1 MMNDVTEVKDEAI
14 RMLTPVPLTVL
25 SFGGGQDSTALLYK
39 YAFDPEF
46 RRKYAPGRFLVVM
59 AATMDEHPETNAHV
73 EATKQF
79 CKEQA
84 IEFVHITPDMGY
96 HSGKWQG
103 YRQFLA
109 ATNTCGS
116 KAFRKTCT
124 DNLKIKPIYRF
135 LEAWLGRNYGVK
147 VGRKEGFKQFV
158 AEHGQIRMLI
168 GIAKGEESRCGEA
181 LEKWQQ
187 QCIKREYP
195 LIDLGLDRQGCQDY
209 IASCNKPVPPPSNCM
224 LCPFMSEIELLW
236 LWYNYPA
243 DFNAWVIL
251 EQNKLDR
258 FRREGLADDKNLA
271 VWGRKT
277 LPVKLEE
284 AKARYGHMTQ
294 AQINE
299 YKMSHGHCVKSK
311 Y

>member
-1 MMNDVTEVKDEAI
+1 MNE
-14 RMLTPVPLTVL
+14 LTVL

-39 YAFDPEF
+39 YAFDPDF
-46 RRKYAPGRFLVVM
+46 RAKYAPGRFLVLM
-59 AATMDEHPETNAHV
+59 AATLDEHPETDAHV
-73 EATKQF
+73 EEVKRF
-79 CKEQA
+79 CVAQS

-96 HSGKWQG
+96 HGGKWQG

-109 ATNTCGS
+109 ATTTCGS

-135 LEAWLGRNYGVK
+135 LEKWISNRYGTVC
-147 VGRKEGFKQFV
+147 GRKEGLKQFV
-158 AEHGQIRMLI
+158 RQHGQIRMLI
-168 GIAKGEESRCGEA
+168 GIAKGEESRMGA
-181 LEKWQQ
+181 PLEKWAQM
-187 QCIKREYP
+187 CIKREYA
-195 LIDLGLDRQGCQDY
+195 LVDMGMDRQACQDY

-236 LWYNYPA
+236 LFFNYPA

-251 EQNKLDR
+251 EQNKIDR
-258 FRREGLADDKNLA
+258 FRREGLADDKNLG
-271 VWGRKT
+271 VWGRKL
-277 LPVKLEE
+277 LPQKLEE
-284 AKARYGHMTQ
+284 AKARYGHMTP

>member
-1 MMNDVTEVKDEAI
+1 MNE
-14 RMLTPVPLTVL
+14 LTIL

-46 RRKYAPGRFLVVM
+46 RRRYAPKDFLVVM
-59 AATMDEHPETNAHV
+59 AATLDEHPETNSHV
-73 EATKQF
+73 EAVKQF
-79 CKEQA
+79 CVEQA

-96 HSGKWQG
+96 HGGKWQG
-103 YRQFLA
+103 YRQFLN
-109 ATNTCGS
+109 ATSTCGS

-135 LEAWLGRNYGVK
+135 LENWIGASYGVE
-147 VGRKEGFKQFV
+147 VGRKQGFYNF
-158 AEHGQIRMLI
+158 AERYGKVRMLI

-181 LEKWQQ
+181 LEKWQ
-187 QCIKREYP
+187 RETVERVYP
-195 LIDLGLDRQGCQDY
+195 LIDLGMDRQACQDY

-236 LWYNYPA
+236 LFLNYTA

-251 EQNKLDR
+251 EQNKIDR
-258 FRREGLADDKNLA
+258 FRREGLPDDKNLG
-271 VWGRKT
+271 VWGRKL
-277 LPVKLEE
+277 LPQKLAE
-284 AKARYGHMTQ
+284 AQARYGHMSH

>member
-1 MMNDVTEVKDEAI
+1 MND
-14 RMLTPVPLTVL
+14 LTVL

-39 YAFDPEF
+39 YVFDADF
-46 RRKYAPGRFLVVM
+46 RAKYAPGRFLVIM
-59 AATMDEHPETNAHV
+59 AATLDEHPETNLHVAKTKEFCAAH
-73 EATKQF
+73 K
-79 CKEQA
+79 
-84 IEFVHITPDMGY
+84 IEFVHITPDMGF
-96 HSGKWQG
+96 HGGKWQG
-103 YRQFLA
+103 YRQFLR

-135 LEAWLGRNYGVK
+135 LEQWLAREYNVANK
-147 VGRKEGFKQFV
+147 LKKGFYQFV
-158 AEHGQIRMLI
+158 HQGHGKVKMLI

-181 LEKWQQ
+181 LEKWQ
-187 QCIKREYP
+187 RETVERVYP

-236 LWYNYPA
+236 LFLNYPLDYA
-243 DFNAWVIL
+243 EWVKL
-251 EQNKLDR
+251 EQAKIDR
-258 FRREGLADDKNLA
+258 FRGEGLPDDKNLG
-271 VWGRKT
+271 VWGRKL
-277 LPVKLEE
+277 LPQKLAE
-284 AKARYGHMTQ
+284 AQVRYAHMTH

>member
-1 MMNDVTEVKDEAI
+1 MNE
-14 RMLTPVPLTVL
+14 LTVL

-39 YAFDPEF
+39 YAFDPAF
-46 RRKYAPGRFLVVM
+46 RAKYAPGRFLVVM
-59 AATMDEHPETNAHV
+59 AATLDEHPETNRHV
-73 EATKQF
+73 AEVTEF
-79 CKEQA
+79 CKQQS
-84 IEFVHITPDMGY
+84 IEFVYITPDMGF
-96 HSGKWQG
+96 HGGKWQG
-103 YRQFLA
+103 YRQFLR

-135 LEAWLGRNYGVK
+135 LEQWLAREYGVANRLK
-147 VGRKEGFKQFV
+147 KGFYQFV
-158 AEHGQIRMLI
+158 HKGGGKIKMLV

-181 LEKWQQ
+181 IEKWM
-187 QCIKREYP
+187 RETVERVYP

-209 IASCNKPVPPPSNCM
+209 IASCQKPVPPPSNCM

-236 LWYNYPA
+236 LYYNYPQ
-243 DFNAWVIL
+243 DYQDWVIL
-251 EQNKLDR
+251 EQNKIDR
-258 FRREGLADDKNLA
+258 FRGEGLPDDKNLG
-271 VWGRKT
+271 VWGRKL
-277 LPVKLEE
+277 LPKKLEE
-284 AKARYGHMTQ
+284 AKARYGHMTH